1 MLRGFR
7 QIVIKEV
14 KELLRDPKLLI
25 GMIIFPAI
33 MFPIMGS
40 VMSVSIQSAQEAVL
54 KAPVCLLD
62 LDKGDISTQLKAF
75 LMVSPNLTLI
85 EIETDNITKAI
96 IESQKAN
103 ASALVVI
110 PKGFSEN
117 ITKGSKGTIEIYSF
131 IRGTSIAETMGG
143 KRVDVL
149 IKLFQEILSTE
160 IISKYADI
168 NPDVV
173 LHPLTT
179 KYKSVFKGKIAEVPP
194 ELLMGVLM
202 SQSMTPMI
210 VMIIIVVAMSIAAS
224 SIAIEKE
231 MKTLETL
238 LTLPVSRMS
247 ILTGKL
253 VGAIVVG
260 LLGAISYMIGFS
272 FYAESTMFAEGIP
285 QAPQEILSEL
295 GLVMGPDKLLI
306 LGISVFLSIIA
317 ALALALTVAVFT
329 EDVRSAQSIVGFL
342 YFIVFIPAMMLMYTD
357 IKMLPTQIQYVLYAI
372 PFTYPA
378 LTAKAVLIEDYST
391 ITLGIVY
398 TCIFT
403 LVVLY
408 IAARLFTTEKILTAR
423 ISFKKRRTSEFS

>member
-7 QIVIKEV
+7 QIVLKEI

-54 KAPVCLLD
+54 KAPVYLLD

-85 EIETDNITKAI
+85 EIETDNITRAI

-194 ELLMGVLM
+194 ELLMSVLM

-253 VGAIVVG
+253 VGAIIVG

-423 ISFKKRRTSEFS
+423 ISFKKRRATEFS